1 MIAIVVPHKK
11 QLNILIREKRKLMDG
26 PNLQPSPM
34 GPFLTP
40 SERQHV
46 LVLGQNKTKA
56 YRLKLYVLK
65 VQLSHI
71 FTSDIMCLIPR
82 RVVTHLMYIL

>member
-1 MIAIVVPHKK
+1 MIAIVVRHKK
-11 QLNILIREKRKLMDG
+11 QFNILIREKRKLMDG

-46 LVLGQNKTKA
+46 IVLGQNKTKA
-56 YRLKLYVLK
+56 YRLNYMSLRY
-65 VQLSHI
+65 SCHI
-71 FTSDIMCLIPR
+71 YLQ
-82 RVVTHLMYIL
+82 VT